1 MNATTKTCCLLGN
14 PVGHSKSPFIHNTL
28 AKMMGINMVYTA
40 YKVEDGRLG
49 DAIKGADAL
58 DFLGLNI
65 TVPYKCDVMEYLAE
79 IDTLAEKI
87 GAVNTLV
94 RTDKGYKGYNTD
106 IIGLGRQLEEENI
119 IIKDKEVILIGAG
132 GAAKAIAY
140 LCGDMGAKGVY
151 ILNRNREKA
160 EALAAEINSYFGK
173 IAVPLGLEDYRNIPE
188 GKYPVIQTTSV
199 GLYPDIEKAAIMED
213 DFYKYVESG
222 VDIIFNP
229 EETLFMRKCAQAG
242 ARSFNGLKMLLYQGI
257 AGFELW
263 NNVKVPEDMV
273 REVYELLQK
282 EMKA

>member
-40 YKVEDGRLG
+40 YKVENGRLG
-49 DAIKGADAL
+49 DAIRGADAL

-65 TVPYKCDVMEYLAE
+65 TVPYKCDVIEYLAE
-79 IDTLAEKI
+79 IDPLAEKI

-94 RTDKGYKGYNTD
+94 RTGNGYKGYNTD
-106 IIGLGRQLEEENI
+106 IIGLGRQLDEENI
-119 IIKDKEVILIGAG
+119 IIKDREVIILGAG

-140 LCGDMGAKGVY
+140 LCGDKGAKRIY
-151 ILNRNREKA
+151 ILNRNRDNA
-160 EALAAEINSYFGK
+160 EALAGEINSYFGA
-173 IAVPLGLEDYRNIPE
+173 IGVPLSLDEYRNIPA

-199 GLYPDIEKAAIMED
+199 GLYPDTEKAAIMDSE
-213 DFYKYVESG
+213 FYEYVEAG

-229 EETLFMRKCAQAG
+229 EDTLFMRKCKMAG
-242 ARSFNGLKMLLYQGI
+242 ANAYNGLKMLLYQGI

-263 NNVKVPEDMV
+263 NNVKVPEEMV

-282 EMKA
+282 EMKG